1 MSRMARLRLPK
12 TFQYCAWPD
21 APNYIE
27 SALVA
32 AMKRS
37 ATTPGADNRHS
48 VFNRPYRDHLES
60 LSIIPAEWI
69 VRLP

>member
-1 MSRMARLRLPK
+1 MSRMARLCLPK
-12 TFQYCAWPD
+12 AFQYRAWRD
-21 APNYIE
+21 APNYID
-27 SALVA
+27 SGFVA

-37 ATTPGADNRHS
+37 ATTPGADKRHS
-48 VFNRPYRDHLES
+48 VFNRPCRDHLES

>member
-1 MSRMARLRLPK
+1 MSRMARLRLSK
-12 TFQYCAWPD
+12 TFQYCAWHD

-48 VFNRPYRDHLES
+48 VFNRPCRDRLDGF
-60 LSIIPAEWI
+60 SIILAEWI
-69 VRLP
+69 ARPP

>member
-1 MSRMARLRLPK
+1 MACLRLPK
-12 TFQYCAWPD
+12 TFQYRAWPD
-21 APNYIE
+21 APNYIK
-27 SALVA
+27 SGLVA

-48 VFNRPYRDHLES
+48 VFNRPCRDHLES

-69 VRLP
+69 ARKP